1 MRSKF
6 LPWRTWL
13 AALSLLSLMGCAA
26 VLSTQI
32 EQRLD
37 QQFGP
42 VDPAKFDSPAQP
54 LLAGQRQVM
63 DYDRQIKPLLDKRC
77 VVCHACYDAPCQLK
91 LSSYEGLT
99 RGANPSDIY
108 ANRLIAANPTRLYLD
123 AQSNADWRSQGFFPV
138 LNERESSLAANREA
152 GVMHRLLA
160 LKQRAPQSRGALLSE
175 KDFDLSIDRK
185 AQCPRIEQMD
195 AFEAQHP
202 QWGMPFGLPA
212 LSEPEHRL
220 LSSWLAFGAPRSAP
234 KPLPA
239 SELAQIEHWERF
251 LNADSLKS
259 QLMSRYVYEHW
270 FVGHLYFDEAK
281 TAGSGNQPQQFYQ
294 LVRSATPPG
303 QAIAPIATRR
313 PYDDPG
319 VARVYY
325 RLRPHQESVINKTHL
340 PLALNGARMAR
351 LKRWFLEPSYALD
364 ALPSYE
370 VSVASN
376 PFIAF
381 RALPVESRHRFLLD
395 EAQLIFA
402 AFMKGPVCRG
412 QVALNVINDHFW
424 VLFTQPGLEVQ
435 SQDEDALAGSLDV
448 LRMPAEH
455 ESTAGLLSFRGYA
468 KLEQQYLQRKSEF
481 MNARFGARSPVTL
494 KTLWSGRQAGEP
506 PNPNAALTAF
516 RHFDSA
522 SVVQG
527 LHGERP
533 QTVLVLDFA
542 LFERIYY
549 LLVSGFDI
557 YGNIGHQLA
566 TRLYMDFLR
575 MEGEFNFLALLP
587 KASRQA
593 VHDQWYRGASP
604 AHIEQLSAMRAYFD
618 QETGLRFKS
627 DEPLPE
633 LFGLLRQHYAG
644 LDVGQHRID
653 TALLPA
659 ASKAQLLELSTLQ
672 GRAAT
677 LMPEVSYL
685 WLQTPGSGAG
695 QPFTLLRH
703 SAHLNVASPFGEEK
717 KRVPEEDRLQVLQ
730 GFVGAYPN
738 ALLRVESVDL
748 KRFVGAVSQLKSES
762 DYADLMRRYGVRRTD
777 PGFWPHSDQLLEK
790 TSQRPIWEAGM
801 FDYSRLENR

>member
-1 MRSKF
+1 M
-6 LPWRTWL
+6 
-13 AALSLLSLMGCAA
+13 ALTLLSLMGCAA
-26 VLSTQI
+26 VLSVKT

-37 QQFGP
+37 QQYGP
-42 VDPAKFDSPAQP
+42 ENPAKFDATPRP
-54 LLAGQRQVM
+54 VPNAGRQVL
-63 DYDRQIKPLLDKRC
+63 DYDRQIQPLLDKRC
-77 VVCHACYDAPCQLK
+77 VLCHACYDAPCQLK

-99 RGANPSDIY
+99 RGANPKDIY
-108 ANRLIAANPTRLYLD
+108 ANRLMAAPPTRLYLD
-123 AQSNADWRSQGFFPV
+123 AHSNAQWRSQGFFPV

-160 LKQRAPQSRGALLSE
+160 LKQSAAPNAGPLLAE
-175 KDFDLSIDRK
+175 QDFDLSLDRK
-185 AQCPRIEQMD
+185 AQCPRIEDM
-195 AFEAQHP
+195 AVYEAQHP

-234 KPLPA
+234 KALPA
-239 SELAQIEHWERF
+239 SELAQVEQWERF
-251 LNADSLKS
+251 LNADSLKA
-259 QLMSRYVYEHW
+259 QLMSRYIYEHW
-270 FVGHLYFDEAK
+270 FVGHLYFDGGK
-281 TAGSGNQPQQFYQ
+281 TGQQQPQQYYQ
-294 LVRSATPPG
+294 LLRSSTPPG
-303 QAIAPIATRR
+303 EPIAPVATRR

-319 VARVYY
+319 VPRVYY
-325 RLRPHQESVINKTHL
+325 RLRPHQESIVNKTHL
-340 PLALNGARMAR
+340 PLALNPARMAR
-351 LKRWFLEPSYALD
+351 LKRWFLEPSYAVN

-370 VSVASN
+370 AVVASN
-376 PFIAF
+376 PFVTF

-395 EAQLIFA
+395 EAQFIFA

-424 VLFTQPGLEVQ
+424 VLFSQPGIEVQ
-435 SQDEDALAGSLDV
+435 SQDEEALAASLET

-455 ESTAGLLSFRGYA
+455 ESSAGLLSFRGYA

-481 MNARFGARSPVTL
+481 MNTRFGARSPVTL
-494 KTLWSGRQAGEP
+494 KTLWSGRQAGEA

-557 YGNIGHQLA
+557 YGNVGHQLA

-587 KASRQA
+587 KASRQSLQD
-593 VHDQWYRGASP
+593 HWYRGASP
-604 AHIEQLSAMRAYFD
+604 AHIEQLNAMRAYFE
-618 QETGLRFKS
+618 QETGLRFKTA
-627 DEPLPE
+627 EPLTE
-633 LFGLLRQHYAG
+633 LYATLRQHYAG
-644 LDVGQHRID
+644 LDGGQHRLE
-653 TALLPA
+653 TAQISP
-659 ASKAQLLELSTLQ
+659 ASKALLEQLSNLQ
-672 GRAAT
+672 GRAASV
-677 LMPEVSYL
+677 MPELSYL
-685 WLQTPGSGAG
+685 WLQNPGAATG
-695 QPFTLLRH
+695 QPFSLLRH

-717 KRVPEEDRLQVLQ
+717 KRLPDEDRLQVLQ
-730 GFVGAYPN
+730 GYVGAYPN
-738 ALLRVESVDL
+738 ALLRVDEAGL
-748 KRFVGAVSQLKSES
+748 KGLVTAISQLGNEA
-762 DYADLMRRYGVRRTD
+762 DYAALMQRYGVRRTD
-777 PGFWPHSDQLLEK
+777 AGFWAHSDRLLEK
-790 TSQRPIWEAGM
+790 TGQRPIWEAGL

>member
-1 MRSKF
+1 MISNALRWISAFF
-6 LPWRTWL
+6 LLT
-13 AALSLLSLMGCAA
+13 LMGCAA
-26 VLSTQI
+26 LISAQS

-37 QQFGP
+37 QRWGVAEPTRFDASTAP
-42 VDPAKFDSPAQP
+42 TPAK
-54 LLAGQRQVM
+54 VM
-63 DYDRQIKPLLDKRC
+63 DFDRQIKPLLERRC

-91 LSSYEGLT
+91 LSSFEGLT
-99 RGANPSDIY
+99 RGANSSDIY
-108 ANRLIAANPTRLYLD
+108 ANRLVAADPTRLYMD
-123 AQSNADWRSQGFFPV
+123 AHSNADWRSRGFFPV
-138 LNERESSLAANREA
+138 LNEREQSTAANREA
-152 GVMHRLLA
+152 GLMHRLLE
-160 LKQRAPQSRGALLSE
+160 LKRRAPASNEPLLSE
-175 KDFDLSIDRK
+175 QDFDLSLNRQ

-195 AFEAQHP
+195 AYEAKHP
-202 QWGMPFGLPA
+202 LWGMPFALPP
-212 LSEPEHRL
+212 LSEPEHHL
-220 LSSWLAFGAPRSAP
+220 LSTWLALGAPRHAP
-234 KPLPA
+234 QPLPA
-239 SELAQIEHWERF
+239 SEQAQVAEWERF
-251 LNADSLKS
+251 LNGDGLKT

-270 FVGHLYFDEAK
+270 FVGHLYFD
-281 TAGSGNQPQQFYQ
+281 AGPSSASAQPQHYYQ

-303 QAIAPIATRR
+303 REIQVIATRR

-319 VARVYY
+319 VPRVYY

-340 PLALNGARMAR
+340 PLALNKARMAR
-351 LKRWFLEPSYALD
+351 LKRWFLEPSYALS

-395 EAQLIFA
+395 EAQFVFA

-424 VLFTQPGLEVQ
+424 VLFTQPGMEVQ
-435 SQDEDALAGSLDV
+435 NQDEEALAGSFES

-455 ESTAGLLSFRGYA
+455 ESTAGLLSFRSYA

-481 MNARFGARSPVTL
+481 MNERFGARSPLTL
-494 KTLWSGRQAGEP
+494 KTLWSGRAAGEA

-527 LHGERP
+527 LHGEQP

-593 VHDQWYRGASP
+593 VHDHWYRGASP
-604 AHIEQLSAMRAYFD
+604 AHVEQLNAMRAFFD
-618 QETGLRFKS
+618 QETGIRFKT

-633 LFGLLRQHYAG
+633 LLGLLRQTYAG
-644 LDVGQHRID
+644 LDKGSQRIE
-653 TALLPA
+653 TSALPA
-659 ASKAQLLELSTLQ
+659 AAKAQLQQLSMLR
-672 GRAAT
+672 GSAANW
-677 LMPEVSYL
+677 MPEVTYL
-685 WLQTPGSGAG
+685 SVQVGTAEGT

-717 KRVPEEDRLQVLQ
+717 KRIPEEDRLQVLQ

-738 ALLRVESVDL
+738 ALLRLTAAELQGLVE
-748 KRFVGAVSQLKSES
+748 AIAQLKSES
-762 DYADLMRRYGVRRTD
+762 DYAALMQRYGVRRTH
-777 PGFWPHSDQLLEK
+777 PAFWSHSDQLIESA
-790 TSQRPIWEAGM
+790 SQRPLWEAGL